1 MSRAMV
7 PWAGPVN
14 AMPRNIDDN
23 TSGQPHEKSRKIQ
36 ENYRNFDENAKLL
49 LNFRK
54 CKFKEI
60 KKLNSYITTYVQ
72 KSNRFS
78 SPLP

>member
-23 TSGQPHEKSRKIQ
+23 TSGQPREKSRKIQ
-36 ENYRNFDENAKLL
+36 EKII
-49 LNFRK
+49 
-54 CKFKEI
+54 EI
-60 KKLNSYITTYVQ
+60 LMKMQNCY
-72 KSNRFS
+72 
-78 SPLP
+78 